1 MNHSTLLSVR
11 SLSLVIAEMYF
22 RRVCLTQVLHILL
35 LNLVFFFPVFYQ
47 NCCQARLFFMSGI
60 LCYVKIFYLMLLTMD
75 SKGFVDFLC

>member
-22 RRVCLTQVLHILL
+22 RRVCLTQVLHMVL

-47 NCCQARLFFMSGI
+47 NRCQARLF
-60 LCYVKIFYLMLLTMD
+60 LCVWYAVFCEKNL
-75 SKGFVDFLC
+75 SDFAYNGQ